1 MCLLSYRIKNV
12 SETNE
17 LIRLMHIFLIYAHLA
32 ISVQIFFFTSY
43 PKMRIIVG
51 GWKHCYC
58 EYALSV
64 TTTNNT
70 DIKQLKHEFTKIVLY
85 NSVLTV
91 MLFLRF
97 LQQFPNVVLVVISCQ
112 LKVWLK
118 KKKCLW
124 AKVHIFLTEMT
135 AQQSLGVE
143 CEFSTKLLKVMMSLS
158 FYLDPDYY
166 LRIVHFWLNYIQ
178 HHDYHEKLWLK

>member
-1 MCLLSYRIKNV
+1 
-12 SETNE
+12 
-17 LIRLMHIFLIYAHLA
+17 MHIFLIYAHLA

-97 LQQFPNVVLVVISCQ
+97 LQQFPNVVLVVISFFKCCFSCDF
-112 LKVWLK
+112 LSTKSWLK